1 MFLDKYTDG
10 LEEKETRRRR
20 NRKKKGK
27 IGIQEGQEERLK
39 EGDEEKIKEK
49 RKE

>member
-1 MFLDKYTDG
+1 MDQKRRKHEGEGT
-10 LEEKETRRRR
+10 EKKT
-20 NRKKKGK
+20 GK